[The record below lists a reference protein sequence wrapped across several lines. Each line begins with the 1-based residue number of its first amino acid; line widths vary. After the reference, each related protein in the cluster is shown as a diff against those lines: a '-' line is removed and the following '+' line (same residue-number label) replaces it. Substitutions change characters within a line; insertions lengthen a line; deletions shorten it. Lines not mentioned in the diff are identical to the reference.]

1 MNSVTQAAKAVGGSA
16 ASLPSIGDALRATG
30 VLDLSGKNAK
40 FASAKWLSAPVSVIK
55 SLSPVDVIICRAK
68 GCKTLGDLMA
78 LRVAWVPYFSE
89 STGLKLL
96 CAQNALRP
104 VLMSYGKQKA

>member
-1 MNSVTQAAKAVGGSA
+1 MSAVNHVSQPVSGIA
-16 ASLPSIGDALRATG
+16 ASPPDIGAALRATG
-30 VLDLSGKNAK
+30 VLELSGKNAK

-55 SLSPVDVIICRAK
+55 SLSPVDVVICKAK

-89 STGLKLL
+89 SPGLKLL

-104 VLMSYGKQKA
+104 VLMTYGAQKA

>member
-1 MNSVTQAAKAVGGSA
+1 MSAVKHVAQPVSGISA
-16 ASLPSIGDALRATG
+16 TTNDIGTALRATG
-30 VLDLSGKNAK
+30 VLELSGKNAK

-55 SLSPVDVIICRAK
+55 SLTPVDVVICKAK

-89 STGLKLL
+89 SPGLKLL

-104 VLMSYGKQKA
+104 VLMSYGGQNF